1 VALVGEARAS
11 RDFSQP
17 GLSIVHKFNRALQP
31 QMHHVPMRGHAD
43 SDVQWSRQPPPPPA
57 PMLKTPMAAIAG
69 PGPDPK
75 LRYKINLLFN
85 DHFDYLHRESHCAIP
100 SL

>member
-1 VALVGEARAS
+1 ME
-11 RDFSQP
+11 P
-17 GLSIVHKFNRALQP
+17 P
-31 QMHHVPMRGHAD
+31 
-43 SDVQWSRQPPPPPA
+43 QPPPPPA

-100 SL
+100 TLYGRKTLSGRTQP